1 MWQKIVKILVML
13 TIWAG
18 VISYVAWS
26 GMRVRR
32 HFESQ
37 TVKRVDIAIVDSMQI
52 GRLVGSQR
60 VREWL
65 RTEGVATIGVA
76 IEDVD
81 VAGIRDMIAR
91 NGFVGS
97 VDVYTSYNGVLH
109 IDISQ
114 RRPLLRLLL
123 DGYDVYVTQEGF
135 VFSAPEA
142 SAIYAPVV
150 TGDYKPLFAPGF
162 EGLLSDYVTSLQME
176 SEQRIKEIG
185 KERKPLSELEKKLKE
200 RYAEVRK
207 SKMDDYKDEKPSD
220 KQRRKEIFNDDK
232 YRKLRSIE
240 AQLRDIEVQRMAVT
254 ARQRAERE
262 RITLLQNQY
271 DDLCGL
277 LEFVSQVQRD
287 NFWRAEIVQICASAT
302 SYGAL
307 SLTLVPRSGDFRIEL
322 GETDEAEH
330 KLERLMS
337 FYRSAMASLGWEQ
350 WSKIDL
356 RYNNQVVCTQ

>member
-1 MWQKIVKILVML
+1 MWQKIAKILVML
-13 TIWAG
+13 IIWAG
-18 VISYVAWS
+18 VISYIAWS
-26 GMRVRR
+26 GARVQQ

-37 TVKRVDIAIVDSMQI
+37 TVKRVDVAIVDSVQI

-65 RTEGVATIGVA
+65 RTEGFATIGVA

-97 VDVYTSYNGVLH
+97 VDVYASYNGVLH

-123 DGYDVYVTQEGF
+123 DGYNVYITKEGF

-150 TGDYKPLFAPGF
+150 TGDYKPLFEPGF
-162 EGLLSDYVTSLQME
+162 EGQLSEYVASLQSKSQE
-176 SEQRIKEIG
+176 RIREIG
-185 KERKPLSELEKKLKE
+185 KERKPLNELEGKLKE
-200 RYAEVRK
+200 NYAEERK
-207 SKMDDYKDEKPSD
+207 RVMDDYNDEKPSD
-220 KQRRKEIFNDDK
+220 KQRRREAFNDDK
-232 YRKLRSIE
+232 YRKLRGIE
-240 AQLRDIEVQRMAVT
+240 AQLKDVEAKRDAVA

-262 RITLLQNQY
+262 KMNLLQKQY

-277 LEFVSQVQRD
+277 LAFVSRVQKD
-287 NFWRAEIVQICASAT
+287 NFWRAEIVQVCASAT

-307 SLTLVPRSGDFRIEL
+307 SLMLVPRSGDFRIEF
-322 GETDEAEH
+322 GETDDAEH

-337 FYRSAMASLGWEQ
+337 FYRSAMTSLGWER

>member
-1 MWQKIVKILVML
+1 MWQKIAKIVVVLI
-13 TIWAG
+13 IWAG
-18 VISYVAWS
+18 VISYIAWS
-26 GMRVRR
+26 SARVQQ

-37 TVKRVDIAIVDSMQI
+37 TVKRVDVVIVDSMET
-52 GRLVGSQR
+52 GRLVGAQR

-65 RTEGVATIGVA
+65 RTEGFATIGVP

-81 VAGIRDMIAR
+81 VVGIRDMIAR

-97 VDVYTSYNGVLH
+97 VDVYTSYRGTLH

-114 RRPLLRLLL
+114 RRPLLRLIL
-123 DGYDVYVTQEGF
+123 DGYNVYVTKEGF

-162 EGLLSDYVTSLQME
+162 EGLLSDYVASLQMA

-185 KERKPLSELEKKLKE
+185 KEKKPLNDLEKNLKE
-200 RYAEVRK
+200 ELAEVK
-207 SKMDDYKDEKPSD
+207 GSKMENYNEEKPSD
-220 KQRRKEIFNDDK
+220 KQRRKEAFNDDK
-232 YRKLRSIE
+232 YLKMRQIE
-240 AQLRDIEVQRMAVT
+240 AQLRDVEVRRNAVT
-254 ARQRAERE
+254 ARQRAEQQKMN
-262 RITLLQNQY
+262 LLQKQY

-277 LEFVSQVQRD
+277 LKFVSQVQRD

-307 SLTLVPRSGDFRIEL
+307 SLMLVPRSGDFRIEF
-322 GETDEAEH
+322 GETEDAEH

-337 FYRSAMASLGWEQ
+337 FYRSAMTSLGWER